1 MTSVRF
7 LHIVTL
13 KTFKTTKKLTERKT
27 RSKTTLKIESFETDV
42 RISVKLI
49 VHTRINKNDI
59 SVSRMLLICSN
70 EGHYRPGIS
79 VRKCPLYK
87 RISDIRMAWVRIF
100 QIATF
105 FSSASNGWPT
115 VDELVVRGTLLWIII
130 IMQMSPKIV
139 FKYFQIFFFCI
150 WSDYGI
156 GIRLY
161 LDSLL
166 IMIFDDLH
174 LIWLW
179 PNP

>member
-70 EGHYRPGIS
+70 VGHYRPGIS
-79 VRKCPLYK
+79 DRKYLVYK
-87 RISDIRMAWVRIF
+87 RITGIRMAWVRIF
-100 QIATF
+100 HKATF
-105 FSSASNGWPT
+105 SSSQSNGWPT
-115 VDELVVRGTLLWIII
+115 VGELIVRGTLLWIVIN
-130 IMQMSPKIV
+130 MQMSPKIV
-139 FKYFQIFFFCI
+139 FKYFQIFSFAFDRIMGLGSDFI
-150 WSDYGI
+150 WIHY
-156 GIRLY
+156 
-161 LDSLL
+161 
-166 IMIFDDLH
+166 
-174 LIWLW
+174 
-179 PNP
+179 